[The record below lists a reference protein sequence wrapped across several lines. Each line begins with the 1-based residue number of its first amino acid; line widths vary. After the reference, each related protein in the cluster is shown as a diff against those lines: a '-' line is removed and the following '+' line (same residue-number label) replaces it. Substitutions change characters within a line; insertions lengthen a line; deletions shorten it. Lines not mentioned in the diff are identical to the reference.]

1 MREPARRKRSP
12 AYDAPGISG
21 EIPVFI
27 IILKYRFQG
36 IIRYCLLTRVY
47 ATLCLIKG
55 VFYIHTCMKYV
66 GMSLLLYARARS
78 LSLKSTYLVILSGL
92 FWLLIVLLALGVKGR
107 FDGPVVH
114 KVTDTSIPACTE

>member
-1 MREPARRKRSP
+1 M
-12 AYDAPGISG
+12 
-21 EIPVFI
+21 
-27 IILKYRFQG
+27 
-36 IIRYCLLTRVY
+36 YCLLTGVY

-66 GMSLLLYARARS
+66 GMSLLLYTRARS
-78 LSLKSTYLVILSGL
+78 LGLKSTYFFLSGL
-92 FWLLIVLLALGVKGR
+92 FRLLIVLLALGVKGR